1 MFSLPANPPTLHKY
15 ILFFIIYILYL
26 YQATSHDVSR
36 EGEDEEEEYEVQ
48 EGSDY
53 DYLLDMKIS
62 ALTKEKRKKLLRHR
76 DEKKQ
81 EVQKLKVQ

>member
-1 MFSLPANPPTLHKY
+1 M
-15 ILFFIIYILYL
+15 
-26 YQATSHDVSR
+26 SR